1 MRVSNI
7 IKHNNDEFDKTWDQ
21 VQCEIR
27 CKLTEKG
34 IGY

>member
-7 IKHNNDEFDKTWDQ
+7 IKHNNDEFDKRDQ